1 MTIASLAMYP
11 FNPVRPSFERLWD
24 EVRSRLSF
32 AAPELDWETD
42 PDDACKRDDLVL
54 GQTCGWPLVTELAT
68 LVHVVGT
75 FDCAV
80 DDAVDGTYR
89 SVLVSRTDSDVADI
103 LHRPDLRVAVNAP
116 QSLSGWI
123 SLQAVALAHGVA
135 LDDVEWTGA
144 HARSIEAIRA
154 GRCHLAAIDAVSWSF
169 LDQGDL
175 HVVGQCPR
183 IPCLPLVTSR
193 SSSQAVVD
201 ELRVALSSAVSD
213 PSMVTTC
220 ATLKIRSFLPRELAE
235 YQGVSELLEVG

>member
-1 MTIASLAMYP
+1 MTIAALAMYP
-11 FNPVRPSFERLWD
+11 FHPLRPSFERLWD

-32 AAPELDWETD
+32 PAPALDWETE

-54 GQTCGWPLVTELAT
+54 GQTCGWPLVTDLAT
-68 LVHVVGT
+68 LVQVVGT
-75 FDCAV
+75 FDVAV
-80 DDAVDGTYR
+80 EEAVDGTYR
-89 SVLVSRTDSDVADI
+89 SVLVSSLGSDLPGI

-123 SLQAVALAHGVA
+123 SLQAVALAHDVA

-144 HARSIEAIRA
+144 HARSVEALRA

-169 LDQGDL
+169 LDQRDL

-193 SSSQAVVD
+193 SSSRTVVGD
-201 ELRVALSSAVSD
+201 LRDALTSVVSD
-213 PSMVTTC
+213 PSMATTC
-220 ATLKIRSFLPRELAE
+220 ATLKIRRFLPREMAD
-235 YQGVSELLEVG
+235 YQGVLQLLEVG